1 MTSKPSQLNSFSL
14 RTFSGLTNL
23 TSSIVG
29 AVCID
34 PNPCS
39 SNPCVNGGT
48 CQPSINTYQCLCP
61 KGQIGAKCGLSCSP
75 KDVTFILDM
84 SRSIDHKQF
93 QKLLTFLSKLV
104 EKLEVGVDGMQI
116 SMVTY
121 SDHAHVVFGLQRYTE
136 KKEVMHSIL
145 NSGYIPGAANT
156 ADALDYTAEYVFK
169 EEYGDRSW
177 AENIAILIT
186 DGESNI
192 DRHLTVP
199 AAEKLRAT
207 GTTVLGV
214 GIRLENTDEL
224 HAIVGDKSNI
234 FEVSRLRRL
243 PALTGRLIPRLCKSS
258 VHLTTTTTATASSTD
273 SSPSSE
279 FSGVEYY
286 EDYYQDY
293 ED

>member
-1 MTSKPSQLNSFSL
+1 
-14 RTFSGLTNL
+14 
-23 TSSIVG
+23 
-29 AVCID
+29 
-34 PNPCS
+34 
-39 SNPCVNGGT
+39 
-48 CQPSINTYQCLCP
+48 
-61 KGQIGAKCGLSCSP
+61 
-75 KDVTFILDM
+75 
-84 SRSIDHKQF
+84 
-93 QKLLTFLSKLV
+93 
-104 EKLEVGVDGMQI
+104 MQI

-136 KKEVMHSIL
+136 KKDVMHSIM
-145 NSGYIPGAANT
+145 NAGYIPGAANT
-156 ADALDYTAEYVFK
+156 ADALDYTTEYVFK
-169 EEYGDRSW
+169 KEYGDRSW

-186 DGESNI
+186 DGESNV

-199 AAEKLRAT
+199 AAEKLRAS
-207 GTTVLGV
+207 GTTVLGI

-224 HAIVGDKSNI
+224 HAIVGEKSNI

-243 PALTGRLIPRLCKSS
+243 PGLMGRLVPRVCKSS
-258 VHLTTTTTATASSTD
+258 VPLTTTTTAAPTSSSD